1 MRFFQFSFRYN
12 TEVVNYIYVR
22 NVIIRIIFKHCTTT
36 GCKVKTLIFAILIGK
51 SPIQNKKCSHPAF
64 DIDPRELVHGGKFVF
79 KRCLLAAVV
88 KVLNSLTI
96 DKFFDSFSHLQDVFY
111 EQKGGSRHPFVQFLC

>member
-1 MRFFQFSFRYN
+1 MHYHRLY
-12 TEVVNYIYVR
+12 
-22 NVIIRIIFKHCTTT
+22 
-36 GCKVKTLIFAILIGK
+36 KVKTLIFVILIGK

-64 DIDPRELVHGGKFVF
+64 DIDPRELEHGGKFVF

-111 EQKGGSRHPFVQFLC
+111 EQKGGSRHPFVQFLCWPKYKYLTTAAAEAKLVLKKANS